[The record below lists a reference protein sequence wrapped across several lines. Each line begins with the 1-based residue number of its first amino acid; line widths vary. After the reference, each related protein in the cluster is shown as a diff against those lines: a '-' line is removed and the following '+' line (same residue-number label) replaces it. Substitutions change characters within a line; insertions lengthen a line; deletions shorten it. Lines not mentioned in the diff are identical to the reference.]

1 VQSVNVANNIRRF
14 FSGCSTNSGKNKLI
28 VAVGSSG
35 SYNAAIFSLNA
46 TNTPNPRF
54 CSMYKFMSSTIV
66 VMMGHIIHH
75 SDRTNGSKGMENTTR
90 KGDTQRW
97 MQKKYLKQNMKPI

>member
-1 VQSVNVANNIRRF
+1 
-14 FSGCSTNSGKNKLI
+14 
-28 VAVGSSG
+28 
-35 SYNAAIFSLNA
+35 
-46 TNTPNPRF
+46 
-54 CSMYKFMSSTIV
+54 MYKFMSSTIV

-90 KGDTQRW
+90 KGDMQRW